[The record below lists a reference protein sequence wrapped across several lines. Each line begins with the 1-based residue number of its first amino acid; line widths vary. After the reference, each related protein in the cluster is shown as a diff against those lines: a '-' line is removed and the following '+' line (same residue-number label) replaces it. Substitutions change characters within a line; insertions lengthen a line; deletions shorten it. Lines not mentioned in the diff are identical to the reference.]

1 VSLCHEQ
8 TLRTAPPTQSRT
20 KPFQPSVG
28 KCNVAANAAK
38 KSMRTAYPCSAH
50 LLVTRSTARMPGVLT
65 SSHFLESWRA
75 LRAVSRLRQDA
86 HGDTAHWSAA
96 RITKHHTPA
105 TEITTYAL
113 YSARSQWL
121 AILIERSEIICFIL
135 IG

>member
-1 VSLCHEQ
+1 MSLCHEQ

-65 SSHFLESWRA
+65 SSHFLESWRSYA
-75 LRAVSRLRQDA
+75 PFHVFDKTLTATRPIGQLRESPSITRPRPKSR
-86 HGDTAHWSAA
+86 
-96 RITKHHTPA
+96 HTLSIRLGA
-105 TEITTYAL
+105 N
-113 YSARSQWL
+113 
-121 AILIERSEIICFIL
+121 
-135 IG
+135 G